1 MTHILKAFASD
12 SFISIAIQKQYKF
25 TGSKTTIFQVRAL
38 TVCRSNDASLALEKQ
53 QNTLYLS
60 NNITIRLKLQITVGI
75 SKSTYPRRPKKS
87 KPSSV

>member
-38 TVCRSNDASLALEKQ
+38 TVCRSNDASLALEKTAKHSLLIKQ
-53 QNTLYLS
+53 HHH
-60 NNITIRLKLQITVGI
+60 
-75 SKSTYPRRPKKS
+75 
-87 KPSSV
+87 

>member
-60 NNITIRLKLQITVGI
+60 NNITIRLIIIDNFLSGI
-75 SKSTYPRRPKKS
+75 GIILNRNARHF
-87 KPSSV
+87 

>member
-38 TVCRSNDASLALEKQ
+38 TVCRSNDASLALEK
-53 QNTLYLS
+53 
-60 NNITIRLKLQITVGI
+60 
-75 SKSTYPRRPKKS
+75 KK
-87 KPSSV
+87 KAGNGNDG